1 MHRSFFID
9 KSSSRE
15 PRNIFYQ
22 QRSMSEIAVLEGA
35 VAVVEGSKQLIAVG
49 YVSRVLP
56 FTG

>member
-1 MHRSFFID
+1 
-9 KSSSRE
+9 
-15 PRNIFYQ
+15 
-22 QRSMSEIAVLEGA
+22 MSEIAVLEGA